1 MKNASDING
10 WLITTG
16 RMLGD
21 DQMIIDGYANALS
34 AVGVP
39 VNRIT
44 IAQRFANPLLAA
56 LAITWVPTGVT
67 TRPIPRTM
75 LATSAYKGSPFE
87 YVQEHRTTLRRKLA
101 DLDPEKDHQAYLDQA
116 NAGATEY
123 IALVLEFGDG
133 SVHSCSFTTSEPGG
147 FRDEQVRLIEETR
160 HALASVLEPVTMRR
174 STGSLLQA
182 YLGNG
187 PAAEVIGGTIERG
200 AHTVRE
206 AVVMITD
213 LRQFTWMS
221 ENWTEVNLLSAL
233 DQYFEAVVGAV
244 RAHDGDVLKFMGD
257 GVLSIFVID
266 KERSRAEQSTS
277 SINAARAATAAL
289 EDVNSLRRENNLPE
303 LAMGIGIDVGMV
315 TYGNIGSPERLDFT
329 VLGRAVNMASR
340 VQDLCKVLGETTLVT
355 TDVATESASDYR
367 SRGHHEIRG
376 VADTIEIYAV
386 D

>member
-123 IALVLEFGDG
+123 IALVLEFGD
-133 SVHSCSFTTSEPGG
+133 
-147 FRDEQVRLIEETR
+147 VRFI
-160 HALASVLEPVTMRR
+160 
-174 STGSLLQA
+174 
-182 YLGNG
+182 
-187 PAAEVIGGTIERG
+187 AARLP
-200 AHTVRE
+200 RP
-206 AVVMITD
+206 
-213 LRQFTWMS
+213 
-221 ENWTEVNLLSAL
+221 
-233 DQYFEAVVGAV
+233 
-244 RAHDGDVLKFMGD
+244 
-257 GVLSIFVID
+257 
-266 KERSRAEQSTS
+266 SRA
-277 SINAARAATAAL
+277 AF
-289 EDVNSLRRENNLPE
+289 
-303 LAMGIGIDVGMV
+303 AM
-315 TYGNIGSPERLDFT
+315 
-329 VLGRAVNMASR
+329 SR
-340 VQDLCKVLGETTLVT
+340 FG
-355 TDVATESASDYR
+355 
-367 SRGHHEIRG
+367 
-376 VADTIEIYAV
+376 
-386 D
+386 